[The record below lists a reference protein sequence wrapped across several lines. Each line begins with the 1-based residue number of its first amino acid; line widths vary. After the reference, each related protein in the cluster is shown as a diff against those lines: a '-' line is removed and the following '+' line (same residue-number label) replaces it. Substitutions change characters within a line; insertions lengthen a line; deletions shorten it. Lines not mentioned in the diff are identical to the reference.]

1 MTLRQ
6 PGRLR
11 GAQRA
16 AALGVMVLAVAGC
29 GGGNRGSAAPAPT
42 SVASTA
48 AATPAARTSV
58 PATPAG
64 TPTASLQVLDF
75 KLNPV
80 DLTVPGGSISIT
92 VVNAGPTLHNVT
104 IRDDAGSILGAT
116 PDLRE
121 GEGAPLTATL
131 DPGSY
136 TMFCSLPGHESLG
149 IKGTL
154 TVTQP

>member
-11 GAQRA
+11 GSQSA
-16 AALGVMVLAVAGC
+16 AVLGVLLLAVAGC
-29 GGGNRGSAAPAPT
+29 GGGNGGSATPAPT
-42 SVASTA
+42 SVASA
-48 AATPAARTSV
+48 AASTPAARTPV

-80 DLTVPGGSISIT
+80 ELTVPGGAISIA

-121 GEGAPLTATL
+121 GESAPLTATL

-136 TMFCSLPGHESLG
+136 TMFCSLAGHESLG

>member
-1 MTLRQ
+1 MTLRR

-11 GAQRA
+11 RSQSA
-16 AALGVMVLAVAGC
+16 AVLGVLLLAVVGC
-29 GGGNRGSAAPAPT
+29 GGGNGGSATPAPT
-42 SVASTA
+42 SVSSTTTATSA
-48 AATPAARTSV
+48 AVTSV

-64 TPTASLQVLDF
+64 TPTASLEVLDF

-80 DLTVPGGSISIT
+80 DLTVPGGPISIA

-104 IRDDAGSILGAT
+104 LRDDAGSILGAT

-121 GEGAPLTATL
+121 GESASLTTTL

-154 TVTQP
+154 TVTQA